1 MLNRE
6 RVSRLSDRPVFAFS
20 RVLVYPGTGTGFLSE
35 SEVLVFHMTEPFRVS
50 GLNFQTSKGKILV
63 VILEINHRPLLDN
76 HVWGKGCC
84 HAEKED
90 NVDCHLGVSVSSIL
104 NLEGGTVALPTLYTS
119 VQCLLC
125 RR

>member
-1 MLNRE
+1 MPNSE
-6 RVSRLSDRPVFAFS
+6 RLSKLSNRPVFAFS

-50 GLNFQTSKGKILV
+50 GLNFQTSEGKILV
-63 VILEINHRPLLDN
+63 VMIKINHSPLLDN

-90 NVDCHLGVSVSSIL
+90 NVDCHLGVSVSSI
-104 NLEGGTVALPTLYTS
+104 
-119 VQCLLC
+119 
-125 RR
+125 